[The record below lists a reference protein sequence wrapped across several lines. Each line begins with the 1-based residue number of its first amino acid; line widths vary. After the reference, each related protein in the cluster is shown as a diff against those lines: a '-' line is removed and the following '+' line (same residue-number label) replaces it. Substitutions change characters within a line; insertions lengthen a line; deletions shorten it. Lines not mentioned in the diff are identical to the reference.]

1 MRWIRP
7 LQSSNPYSFRP
18 VNSKKTGTLAS
29 WLIAAGALGA
39 GVVFGVLPNGGFEA
53 LLPKVEPTPTPSE
66 TGATTATGEPIVY
79 PYGTVQVSVTRENGK
94 LTAVD
99 MVQSEADNGR
109 EQAFPL
115 LQQAALD
122 ANGSS
127 FGNVGGATYT
137 SDAFKLALDSAIA
150 GLP

>member
-1 MRWIRP
+1 V
-7 LQSSNPYSFRP
+7 S
-18 VNSKKTGTLAS
+18 SKKTGTLAS
-29 WLIAAGALGA
+29 WIIGIGALGA
-39 GVVFGVLPNGGFEA
+39 GVVFGILPNGGFAA
-53 LLPKVEPTPTPSE
+53 LLPSVSPTPTPSE

-99 MVQSEADNGR
+99 LVQAEADNGR
-109 EQAFPL
+109 EQAYPL